1 MNQRCTF
8 VESDGFHHCGSYAF
22 NLQRDGIDQGTLCD
36 VHYWQARVAE
46 LEEKQHRT
54 EQALSI
60 SHRTTDNYREALVRI
75 KEGRYTDEA
84 DIGNIAFHALN
95 PPSMH
100 PGDYLK
106 PRD

>member
-1 MNQRCTF
+1 MICA
-8 VESDGFHHCGSYAF
+8 HCNDELDPGDHNCCEACD
-22 NLQRDGIDQGTLCD
+22 LQAQLR
-36 VHYWQARVAE
+36 ARISE

-75 KEGRYTDEA
+75 DEGRYTDEA
-84 DIGNIAFHALN
+84 DIRNIAFLALN

>member
-46 LEEKQHRT
+46 LEYHLQTLLHAYRT
-54 EQALSI
+54 GNSI
-60 SHRTTDNYREALVRI
+60 STIREAEMR
-75 KEGRYTDEA
+75 KAA
-84 DIGNIAFHALN
+84 DLPN
-95 PPSMH
+95 
-100 PGDYLK
+100 
-106 PRD
+106 